1 MNISIPIAE
10 ALPPALAQ
18 RFREI
23 LDDVRVAPPS
33 EKLTAFCRAARGT
46 VREIVGPH
54 YLLRDAADRLWTT
67 AEVHGLVE
75 KFGENIIQS
84 ELAAAFE
91 DPAAKNDRDALDGI
105 AIAQA
110 TVEIPP
116 VVRAI
121 ELERFLE
128 MEIPR
133 RAMLLGPWLP
143 EQGLAMVHAFRG
155 VGKTELILGTG
166 YAVATGTG
174 FLRWKAEKPRRTLLI
189 DGEMP
194 GSVLQDR
201 INRVVGAAG
210 SLPEP
215 GFFRIVA
222 SDLHR
227 DGLPDLSDPRGQQ
240 FYADAVA
247 DADLIIADNLST
259 LCPGYK
265 ENDADT
271 WGPIQAWAL
280 GRRREGKSCLFV
292 HHDGKGGAQRGT
304 SRKEDVLDA
313 VIGLK
318 RPPGYSPDQGA
329 RFEVHFEKNRGFHG
343 IDAEP
348 FEVRRVGDQWEIS
361 PIKAGDDPAIVRE
374 LHEQGLSIRAI
385 AERTG
390 LSKSKVGRCVNGDDE

>member
-1 MNISIPIAE
+1 MEIQFVEPHSLLRERAE
-10 ALPPALAQ
+10 KLRQ
-18 RFREI
+18 I

-33 EKLTAFCRAARGT
+33 EKLTAFGRAARRT
-46 VREIVGPH
+46 AREVVGPT
-54 YLLRDAADRLWTT
+54 YPKCEAVDRLQAT
-67 AEVHGLVE
+67 AEAHGLVE
-75 KFGENIIQS
+75 EFGENIIQS
-84 ELAAAFE
+84 ALAAAFE
-91 DPAAKNDRDALDGI
+91 SPATDDDCDTLDSL
-105 AIAQA
+105 ANTQASTAQTPA
-110 TVEIPP
+110 
-116 VVRAI
+116 VRAI

-133 RAMLLGPWLP
+133 RSMLLGPWLP

-174 FLRWKAEKPRRTLLI
+174 FLRWKAEKPRRTLLV

-194 GSVLQDR
+194 GSVLQER
-201 INRVVGAAG
+201 LNRVVGAAG

-240 FYADAVA
+240 FYADVVA

-280 GRRREGKSCLFV
+280 ARRREGKSCLFV
-292 HHDGKGGAQRGT
+292 HHDGKGGSQRGT
-304 SRKEDVLDA
+304 SRKEDVLDT

-318 RPPGYSPDQGA
+318 RPPGYSADQGA

-343 IDAEP
+343 TDAEP
-348 FEVRRVGDQWEIS
+348 FEVRRVGYQWEIS
-361 PIKAGDDPAIVRE
+361 SIKSGDDPAIVRE
-374 LHEQGLSIRAI
+374 LHEQGLSIRDI

-390 LSKSKVGRCVNGDDE
+390 LSKSKVGRWVSGDDE